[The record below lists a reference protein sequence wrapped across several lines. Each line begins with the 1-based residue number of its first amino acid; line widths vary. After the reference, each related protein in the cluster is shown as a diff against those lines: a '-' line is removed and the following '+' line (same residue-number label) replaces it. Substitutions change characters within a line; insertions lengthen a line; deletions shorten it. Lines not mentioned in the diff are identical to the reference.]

1 MIYKNILIYIW
12 IWAICNLLIG
22 IWEIYVY
29 FNRFKLI
36 LEKTT
41 LWEKIDNNQIN
52 IKNFWIKGW
61 SEYTKVDS
69 RYIIKPYVWIFELLN
84 AIISIIFITI
94 LLGNGNKVFANAYSI
109 SSLKIL
115 LAISICNCLLYFITL
130 FWEYIGI
137 DNNDNNGNYNNNNN
151 NNNDNSNNLVKE
163 NIKNYAQLWM
173 LPTYY
178 LISGIWLI
186 VPTLLYLS
194 LGK

>member
-1 MIYKNILIYIW
+1 MLLIW
-12 IWAICNLLIG
+12 IWAICNLFVG
-22 IWEIYVY
+22 IWEIYIY
-29 FNRFKLI
+29 CNRSQLI

-84 AIISIIFITI
+84 ALISIIFIII
-94 LLGNGNKVFANAYSI
+94 LLGNGTKVFANAYSI
-109 SSLKIL
+109 SALKTL

-137 DNNDNNGNYNNNNN
+137 GNNGNNGNNGNG
-151 NNNDNSNNLVKE
+151 NLVKE
-163 NIKNYAQLWM
+163 NIKNYSQMWM